1 MDNSAERFDIQ
12 DRSDIQELIVA
23 FYERAFA
30 DDLIGHIFTD
40 VMHMDLEAHM
50 PIMCDFWETVLFHTG
65 AYRRNAFEIH
75 RQINHLAPLSSVHF
89 QRWEDLWHGTVDAM
103 FEGEKAN
110 LAKLNASR
118 ISGSIQRRLASDPSS
133 QLIRLLPNR

>member
-1 MDNSAERFDIQ
+1 MKRHDIQ
-12 DRSDIQELIVA
+12 NRTDIQELVVA
-23 FYERAFA
+23 FYKRAFA
-30 DDLIGHIFTD
+30 DELIGHIFTD

-50 PIMCDFWETVLFHTG
+50 PIMCDFWETVIFHTG

-89 QRWEDLWHGTVDAM
+89 QRWEDIWHETVDVM

-118 ISGSIQRRLASDPSS
+118 ISGSIQRRLANAQPANM
-133 QLIRLLPNR
+133 IRLVPPR